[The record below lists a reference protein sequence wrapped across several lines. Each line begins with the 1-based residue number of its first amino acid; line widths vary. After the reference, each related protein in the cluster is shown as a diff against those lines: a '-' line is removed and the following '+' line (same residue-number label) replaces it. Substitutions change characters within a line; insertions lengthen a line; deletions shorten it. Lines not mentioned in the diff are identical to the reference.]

1 MNAKSSF
8 HRRAA
13 LARAM
18 LVIFCCVIA
27 TPVFADDLNIT
38 GGVPAVACG
47 NPSVSSGSL
56 SFSCPSTDASLVS
69 DSGFNPNAGNVP
81 MPEPSSLVL
90 LGFGL
95 LGLIATRVRAER
107 APN

>member
-13 LARAM
+13 LALAM

-56 SFSCPSTDASLVS
+56 SFSCPPTEQVLCPIVASIPTQATS
-69 DSGFNPNAGNVP
+69 RCPNR
-81 MPEPSSLVL
+81 
-90 LGFGL
+90 
-95 LGLIATRVRAER
+95 RV
-107 APN
+107 

>member
-13 LARAM
+13 LALAM

-38 GGVPAVACG
+38 GGVPAGILA
-47 NPSVSSGSL
+47 
-56 SFSCPSTDASLVS
+56 
-69 DSGFNPNAGNVP
+69 
-81 MPEPSSLVL
+81 
-90 LGFGL
+90 
-95 LGLIATRVRAER
+95 
-107 APN
+107 